1 MQKQIAAIKVI
12 SIKELC
18 QLHLFEMAYK
28 KKIDVQYF
36 FSINNLLPG
45 SSINVKILTDGAIH
59 CVKSVRICSY
69 SGPYFPVFSGMRE
82 NADLN
87 NAEYGHFLCS
97 SRGMRL
103 VLRHNSIFFM
113 KFR

>member
-1 MQKQIAAIKVI
+1 MQKQIAAIKVT

-28 KKIDVQYF
+28 KKMDVQYF

-45 SSINVKILTDGAIH
+45 SSINVKILTDGAIY

-69 SGPYFPVFSGMRE
+69 SGPYFPVFSSNTGK
-82 NADLN
+82 
-87 NAEYGHFLCS
+87 YGPE
-97 SRGMRL
+97 
-103 VLRHNSIFFM
+103 
-113 KFR
+113 